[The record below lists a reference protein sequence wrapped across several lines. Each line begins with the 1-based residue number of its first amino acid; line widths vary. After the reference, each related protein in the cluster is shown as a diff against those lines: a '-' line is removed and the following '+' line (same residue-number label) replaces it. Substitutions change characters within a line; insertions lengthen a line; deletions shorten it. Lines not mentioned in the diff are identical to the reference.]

1 MVLGFKIP
9 DPPAQGVEPALV
21 CLAEDVPLVRS
32 KVRVQVTVRVRVGI
46 RVLLLRSRR
55 SSIGFVLREGL
66 RLRSGSG
73 SGSGLLRLAP
83 PKWSFLPPQGVS
95 HYSETSGSAA
105 DVAGPRSEQQ

>member
-46 RVLLLRSRR
+46 RVLLLRSQH

-66 RLRSGSG
+66 RLR
-73 SGSGLLRLAP
+73 LRPVEAGATKVVVSPSPGCLA
-83 PKWSFLPPQGVS
+83 L
-95 HYSETSGSAA
+95 
-105 DVAGPRSEQQ
+105 